1 MKKTRSA
8 IFELIRVYHY
18 MAGRFEGLSD
28 LEWKLFEDIFP
39 PEPENVVKKCLMRR
53 IVMY

>member
-1 MKKTRSA
+1 
-8 IFELIRVYHY
+8 

-39 PEPENVVKKCLMRR
+39 EEPSKRGKGMPNVP
-53 IVMY
+53 

>member
-1 MKKTRSA
+1 
-8 IFELIRVYHY
+8 

-39 PEPENVVKKCLMRR
+39 KQASKRGKGMPIWINKILLVG
-53 IVMY
+53 

>member
-1 MKKTRSA
+1 
-8 IFELIRVYHY
+8 

-39 PEPENVVKKCLMRR
+39 KELKKRGKGMPHAPRANASYLLIKTKKDYKMT
-53 IVMY
+53 